1 MKFDEEF
8 LAEVGLSEMPEN
20 QKELFLKYVEEEVQ
34 VRVGEKIAEGVP
46 EEKLE
51 EFERAEDPLEA
62 RKWLLRYKPDFEE
75 IIDGIVDGIKKE
87 IVANREMI
95 LR

>member
-8 LAEVGLSEMPEN
+8 LTEVGLQEMPEN
-20 QKELFLKYVEEEVQ
+20 QKEVFLKYVEEEVQ
-34 VRVGEKIAEGVP
+34 VRVGEKIAEGVS
-46 EEKLE
+46 EEKLA
-51 EFERAEDPLEA
+51 EFEEIDDSLEA
-62 RKWLLRYKPDFEE
+62 RKWLLRYKPDFEK
-75 IIDGIVDGIKKE
+75 IIDGVVDEIKKE